1 MTFPFTL
8 ECFEKSWATKHEIG
22 SMVQKECWFSV
33 EVRER
38 EGMSHIYVMLM
49 TPAIRHTGSLCSVL
63 VCVLIVYSLL
73 MNMCCQCIESSVKLV
88 FEAHMKTSQ
97 CSGYAL
103 RIRRVHSQSLWC
115 LLKFTHLSLHWTY
128 FALFAFSIS
137 SAAHSL
143 VIHKSSIILPFFVL

>member
-103 RIRRVHSQSLWC
+103 HIRRVHSQSLCC
-115 LLKFTHLSLHWTY
+115 LLKFTHLWTLYTERTLLCLPSASVQLH
-128 FALFAFSIS
+128 
-137 SAAHSL
+137 
-143 VIHKSSIILPFFVL
+143 IH